1 MLLKWSVWPRVRLSR
16 LNHYWPSSFWHT
28 ITTTTLIHPFN
39 DLFSRT
45 IWASQH
51 QKGKPFWILLQQQ
64 MMGWQWH
71 QLDHMQITCS
81 SLQTDNHA
89 STSLLSFYRPDALLA
104 AQPTASK
111 HLKFSPVAVPERTAA
126 AAAFCRQRT
135 YRQGP
140 WPEQSPCSDLWCQP
154 PRLSTRRSA
163 VLTCTELLRRSN
175 KQSTFLTNTPAS
187 STATAGQTWV
197 SWLHYTGQPSTST
210 I

>member
-1 MLLKWSVWPRVRLSR
+1 MTILIVQVEQSVRCVCVCVCVSVCLDINSWTKWPLTSIFNTLVHHDIARSSSKVKSPVKVHGHRGKMLLKWSVWPRVRLSR

-45 IWASQH
+45 IWASRH

-104 AQPTASK
+104 AQPTVKALKARTDTVAS
-111 HLKFSPVAVPERTAA
+111 L
-126 AAAFCRQRT
+126 
-135 YRQGP
+135 
-140 WPEQSPCSDLWCQP
+140 
-154 PRLSTRRSA
+154 
-163 VLTCTELLRRSN
+163 
-175 KQSTFLTNTPAS
+175 
-187 STATAGQTWV
+187 
-197 SWLHYTGQPSTST
+197 
-210 I
+210 